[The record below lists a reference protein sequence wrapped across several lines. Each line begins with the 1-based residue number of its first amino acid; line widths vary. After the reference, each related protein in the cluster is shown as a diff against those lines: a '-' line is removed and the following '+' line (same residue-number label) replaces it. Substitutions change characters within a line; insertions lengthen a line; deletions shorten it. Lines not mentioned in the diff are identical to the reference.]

1 MSEFVSCPVLT
12 GEVLQETS
20 HWNQRHYLPSSP
32 RSSTTTDLRRPWI
45 QSDRWLPSQAW
56 APFSS
61 LWSPQLQIAGRF
73 ISGPNNS
80 LALLLTCDSLGGE
93 LVHLGAGRDRLHTEG
108 VHHQDP
114 PLYLARLLVVVL
126 HGVPDDIVHDT

>member
-1 MSEFVSCPVLT
+1 MGSLLFSMV
-12 GEVLQETS
+12 
-20 HWNQRHYLPSSP
+20 
-32 RSSTTTDLRRPWI
+32 STTANIGAFYYRTK
-45 QSDRWLPSQAW
+45 Q
-56 APFSS
+56 
-61 LWSPQLQIAGRF
+61 
-73 ISGPNNS
+73 